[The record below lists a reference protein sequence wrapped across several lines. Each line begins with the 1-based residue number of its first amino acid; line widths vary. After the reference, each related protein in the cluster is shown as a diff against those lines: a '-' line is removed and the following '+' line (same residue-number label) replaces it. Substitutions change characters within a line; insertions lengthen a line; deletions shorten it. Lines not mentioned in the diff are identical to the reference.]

1 MKKYLKG
8 AKLLTILATMIF
20 FIVSVGKMN
29 PVSAAEPGS
38 EEYDKNNVVINHS
51 GQDIVFQEGYPAIVT
66 DSKGLNGYSI
76 GTNSFYTLDAVSWS
90 NTANSMVYG
99 SEDHLVKGYV
109 TVRIALKTIDPS
121 KKYSDCPSKINI
133 TYNGET
139 SEWSQVQYTKA
150 YIRKFTVSDK
160 DCIDINNSKYFTF
173 PNGDEM
179 PYTGRSVRLPVRINI
194 DGKELKEG
202 TDYEVLY
209 KNNILEGTASVTY
222 TGINDYSGS
231 YTKYFTISKKAI
243 SVKLA
248 NIAVISDQT
257 YTGNAIEPAV
267 TVTFDNFLIYKGTDY
282 TVSYSNNINAG
293 IATVT
298 ITGIG
303 NYDDTVTTT
312 FKILHADIS
321 KANFSTISAQ
331 NYTRKAITPA
341 FSMAYNGKALTKNVD
356 YSFTYSNNIN
366 PGNGIINVTGKGNYT
381 GNKTI
386 YFKIN
391 APKVGF
397 TFSVKG
403 YKYKITKAGQ
413 VSIIGAEKK
422 NLSKIAI
429 ADNVKFLGK
438 SYKITGI
445 EKNAFK
451 GFSKATTLTIGK
463 NVKKIGANAFSG
475 CKKLSKVT
483 IKSAT
488 ISSFGANSFKGTGKK
503 ISFKVPKSALKK
515 YTAKIRKTG
524 VSKKS
529 VISK

>member
-38 EEYDKNNVVINHS
+38 EEYDKNNVVINHT

-66 DSKGLNGYSI
+66 DSKDINGYSI
-76 GTNSFYTLDAVSWS
+76 GTNSFYTLDAVSWT
-90 NTANSMVYG
+90 NTENYMIYSRD
-99 SEDHLVKGYV
+99 DHLVKGHV
-109 TVRIALKTIDPS
+109 TVKISLKPIDPS
-121 KKYSDCPSKINI
+121 IKYSDCPSKINI
-133 TYNGET
+133 TYNGVT
-139 SEWSQVQYTKA
+139 SEWTQSQHSTA
-150 YIRKFTVSDK
+150 YVKKFTVSDK
-160 DCIDINNSKYFTF
+160 DCIDINNSKYFIF

-202 TDYEVLY
+202 TDYEVSY
-209 KNNILEGTASVTY
+209 NNNVLEGTASVTY
-222 TGINDYSGS
+222 TGIGDYFGT
-231 YTKYFTISKKAI
+231 YTKHFTIVKKAI
-243 SVKLA
+243 SIKLA
-248 NIAVISDQT
+248 NISVINDQT
-257 YTGNAIEPAV
+257 YNGNAIEPV
-267 TVTFDNFLIYKGTDY
+267 VNVTFDNSTIYKGTDY
-282 TVSYSNNINAG
+282 TVSYTNNINAG
-293 IATVT
+293 IGTIT

-312 FKILHADIS
+312 FKILPADIS
-321 KANFSTISAQ
+321 KVSFSTISAQ
-331 NYTRKAITPA
+331 NYTGKAIKPS
-341 FSMAYNGKALTKNVD
+341 FSLAYNGKALVANAD
-356 YSFTYSNNIN
+356 YTFSYSNNVK
-366 PGNGIINVTGKGNYT
+366 PGNGIINIKGNGNYT
-381 GNKTI
+381 GTKTI

-422 NLSKIAI
+422 NLSKIVI
-429 ADNVKFLGK
+429 ADTVNILGK
-438 SYKITGI
+438 SYKITKI

-451 GFSKATTLTIGK
+451 GLSKATTLTIGK
-463 NVKKIGANAFSG
+463 NVKSIGANAFAG
-475 CKKLSKVT
+475 CKKLNKVT
-483 IKSAT
+483 IKAAS

-503 ISFKVPKSALKK
+503 ISFKVPKSTLKK

>member
-38 EEYDKNNVVINHS
+38 EEYDKNNVVINHT

-139 SEWSQVQYTKA
+139 SEWTQVQYTKA
-150 YIRKFTVSDK
+150 YVRKYTVSDK

-202 TDYEVLY
+202 TDYEVFY

-248 NIAVISDQT
+248 TIAAITDQPF
-257 YTGNAIEPAV
+257 TGNPIEPALEI
-267 TVTFDNFLIYKGTDY
+267 TFDDYKLYKETDY
-282 TVSYSNNINAG
+282 TVTYSNNINAG
-293 IATVT
+293 LATVT
-298 ITGIG
+298 ITGIK
-303 NYDDTVTTT
+303 NFTDTATIT
-312 FKILHADIS
+312 FKITPVDVNQIKFSKIPDQKYTGKAIKPAVSFADNS
-321 KANFSTISAQ
+321 YPVGLNV
-331 NYTRKAITPA
+331 NYTIA
-341 FSMAYNGKALTKNVD
+341 
-356 YSFTYSNNIN
+356 YSNNIN
-366 PGNGIINVTGKGNYT
+366 PGNAYITVTGKGNFT
-381 GNKTI
+381 GKRTLT
-386 YFKIN
+386 FKIN
-391 APKVGF
+391 PPAAGYKF
-397 TFSVKG
+397 TAG
-403 YKYKITKAGQ
+403 NYKYKITKAGQ
-413 VSIIGAEKK
+413 ATVTGATKK
-422 NLSKIAI
+422 TLNKIAI
-429 ADNVKFLGK
+429 TETVKFAG
-438 SYKITGI
+438 STYKITAI
-445 EKNAFK
+445 DNNAFK
-451 GFSKATTLTIGK
+451 GFSKATSITIGK
-463 NVKKIGANAFSG
+463 NVKTIGANAFSNCKKTTSITIKSQSISKIGANAF
-475 CKKLSKVT
+475 
-483 IKSAT
+483 
-488 ISSFGANSFKGTGKK
+488 KGTSAKAK
-503 ISFKVPKSALKK
+503 FKVPKKMLTK
-515 YTAKIRKTG
+515 YEKMIRKAGAAKTAKVTK
-524 VSKKS
+524 
-529 VISK
+529 